1 MGKNSNY
8 VREKGRKDMISVVIP
23 THKRPVLLKRA
34 IESVLNQTVLP
45 SEILIIDDA
54 GSKDSEQIV
63 NNFNQD
69 FVRYIHN
76 VDGQGAS
83 SSRNLGAKLAM
94 SEFVAFLD
102 DDDEWLPTKLEK
114 QSKLIRSG
122 NLDACFSQIKIQY
135 ENTDISYATKSKK
148 GKNYITDIL
157 MENYVGGTISA
168 VIRKQ
173 VFMSIGEFDLN
184 YKAREEYD
192 LWIRLI
198 TNNYAFDIVQ
208 EPLAIAYL
216 SLENR
221 QRISSSINNYISAI
235 DRLNEKHKEAINAQ
249 LNGKQKKQRVV
260 MQYEFLAAQAASIG
274 LKKESV
280 VYYTKSLLVK
290 PSLKSLVGLFFS
302 AISPTL
308 LIKIRAKL

>member
-1 MGKNSNY
+1 MK
-8 VREKGRKDMISVVIP
+8 EITITAVIP
-23 THKRPVLLKRA
+23 THKRPRLLKRA
-34 IESVLNQTVLP
+34 IESVLTQTLAVD
-45 SEILIIDDA
+45 EIIVVDDA
-54 GSKDSEQIV
+54 GCAESEAIV
-63 NNFNQD
+63 KGFNNELLK
-69 FVRYIHN
+69 YIHN
-76 VDGQGAS
+76 EDGQGAS
-83 SSRNLGAKLAM
+83 SSRNLGAKLAK

-122 NLDACFSQIKIQY
+122 NLDACFSQLQIKY

-157 MENYVGGTISA
+157 MENYIGGTISS
-168 VIRKQ
+168 VIKKQ
-173 VFMSIGEFDLN
+173 AFLDVGGFDIN

-192 LWIRLI
+192 LWIKLI
-198 TNNYAFDIVQ
+198 TNNYSFDIVE
-208 EPLAIAYL
+208 EPLAIAYR
-216 SLENR
+216 SLEKR
-221 QRISSSINNYISAI
+221 QRISSSINNYVSAI
-235 DRLNEKHKEAINAQ
+235 DRLNEKHKEAVNAQ
-249 LNGKQKKQRVV
+249 LSENQKKKRVK

-280 VYYTKSLLVK
+280 VYYAKSLLVK